1 MDEPEIIEVTSR
13 DVSCDGGGAL
23 GHPLVYLTIGPRGWV
38 VCGYCDRRFALKVD
52 AASATGP

>member
-1 MDEPEIIEVTSR
+1 MNEPEIIEVTSR

-23 GHPLVYLTIGPRGWV
+23 GHPLVYLTIGPKGWV
-38 VCGYCDRRFALKVD
+38 ECGYCDRRFVLEDD